1 MILSPDKKNQDLLG
15 TLVEFAYAEYGSALE
30 MLAAA
35 KRAKSPKLKIGYI
48 RHALDEYRHTAL
60 IFNVLSNQVKKGVG
74 KFKREYKFSPQNVI
88 LKGYVDKEG
97 YLVEKFPLKKFVEF
111 VYSNEY
117 LAKESFDYL
126 SKRIG
131 DAESLKTLKNIM
143 DDELNHADD
152 SQATLEA
159 IQKDEL
165 VHHGM
170 AKKFYESK
178 FPNAKLQIAFKR
190 EKIKNRFR
198 MFYYKN
204 LRFLNKVFDPILN
217 FIINIFGKVVNLISV
232 PDKDKRNLMSSNSNS
247 VV

>member
-1 MILSPDKKNQDLLG
+1 MIISPDKKDQDLLG

-30 MLAAA
+30 MLKAA
-35 KRAKSPKLKIGYI
+35 KKATSPKLKLGYI
-48 RHALDEYRHTAL
+48 RHALDEYRHAGL
-60 IFNVLSNQVKKGVG
+60 LLEVLSNQVKRGVG
-74 KFKREYKFSPQNVI
+74 EFKREYKFLPQNVI

-97 YLVEKFPLKKFVEF
+97 FLVEKFPLKKFVEF

-126 SKRIG
+126 SKRIS
-131 DAESLKTLKNIM
+131 DTKSINTLKNIM

-152 SQATLEA
+152 SETTLKA

-178 FPNAKLQIAFKR
+178 FPAAKLQTAFKR
-190 EKIKNRFR
+190 EKMKNKLR
-198 MFYYKN
+198 MFYFRN
-204 LRFLNKVFDPILN
+204 LRFLTKIFDPILN
-217 FIINIFGKVVNLISV
+217 FIITVFGKIVNFISI

>member
-1 MILSPDKKNQDLLG
+1 MILSPDKNNQDLLG
-15 TLVEFAYAEYGSALE
+15 TIVEFAYAEYGSALE

-35 KRAKSPKLKIGYI
+35 KKAKSSKLKIGYI
-48 RHALDEYRHTAL
+48 RHALDEYRHTGL
-60 IFNVLSNQVKKGVG
+60 LFQVLSNQVKKGVG
-74 KFKREYKFSPQNVI
+74 QFKREYKFSPQNVI
-88 LKGYVDKEG
+88 LKGYVDKEAF
-97 YLVEKFPLKKFVEF
+97 LVEKFPLKKFVEF

-131 DAESLKTLKNIM
+131 DAKSIQTLKNIM

-152 SQATLEA
+152 SEATLAA

-190 EKIKNRFR
+190 EKIKNKFR

-217 FIINIFGKVVNLISV
+217 FIINIFGKIVNLISV

>member
-1 MILSPDKKNQDLLG
+1 MILSPDRKNQDLLG
-15 TLVEFAYAEYGSALE
+15 TIVEFAYAEYGSALE

-48 RHALDEYRHTAL
+48 RHALDEYRHTGL
-60 IFNVLSNQVKKGVG
+60 LFQVLSNQVKKGVG
-74 KFKREYKFSPQNVI
+74 QFKREYKFSPQNVI

-126 SKRIG
+126 RKRIG
-131 DAESLKTLKNIM
+131 DNESVETLQNIM
-143 DDELNHADD
+143 KDELQHADD
-152 SQATLEA
+152 SEATLEA

-170 AKKFYESK
+170 AKKFYEAK

-190 EKIKNRFR
+190 EKLKNRFR

-217 FIINIFGKVVNLISV
+217 FIINIFGKVVNLISL

>member
-15 TLVEFAYAEYGSALE
+15 TVVEFAYAEYGSALE

-48 RHALDEYRHTAL
+48 RHALDEYRHTGL
-60 IFNVLSNQVKKGVG
+60 LFQVLSNQVKKGVG
-74 KFKREYKFSPQNVI
+74 QFKREYKFSPQNVI
-88 LKGYVDKEG
+88 LKGYVDKEAF
-97 YLVEKFPLKKFVEF
+97 LVEKFPLKKFVEF

-131 DAESLKTLKNIM
+131 DAKSIETLKNIM

>member
-15 TLVEFAYAEYGSALE
+15 TVVEFAYAEYGSALE

-35 KRAKSPKLKIGYI
+35 KRAKSPKLKIGDI
-48 RHALDEYRHTAL
+48 RHALDEYRHTGL
-60 IFNVLSNQVKKGVG
+60 LFQVLSNQVKKGVG
-74 KFKREYKFSPQNVI
+74 QFKREYKFSPQNVI

-97 YLVEKFPLKKFVEF
+97 FLVEKFPLKKFVEF

-131 DAESLKTLKNIM
+131 DAKSIETLKNIM

-190 EKIKNRFR
+190 EKIKNKFR

-217 FIINIFGKVVNLISV
+217 FIINIFGKVVNLIAV

>member
-1 MILSPDKKNQDLLG
+1 MILSPDKNNQDLLG
-15 TLVEFAYAEYGSALE
+15 TIVEFAYAEYGSALE

-35 KRAKSPKLKIGYI
+35 KKAKSSKLKIGYI
-48 RHALDEYRHTAL
+48 RHALDEYRHTGL
-60 IFNVLSNQVKKGVG
+60 LFQVLSNQVKKGVG
-74 KFKREYKFSPQNVI
+74 QFKREYKFSPQNVI
-88 LKGYVDKEG
+88 HKGYVDKEA

-131 DAESLKTLKNIM
+131 DAKSVETLKNIM
-143 DDELNHADD
+143 KDELNHADD
-152 SQATLEA
+152 SEATLEA

-198 MFYYKN
+198 MFYYRN

>member
-1 MILSPDKKNQDLLG
+1 MILAPDKKNQDLLG

-35 KRAKSPKLKIGYI
+35 KKAKSPKLKLGYI
-48 RHALDEYRHTAL
+48 RHASDEYRHTAL
-60 IFNVLSNQVKKGVG
+60 IFKILSNQIKKGVG

-97 YLVEKFPLKKFVEF
+97 FLVEKFPLKKFVEF

-126 SKRIG
+126 AKRIG

-143 DDELNHADD
+143 KDELNHADD
-152 SQATLEA
+152 SEATLEA

-217 FIINIFGKVVNLISV
+217 FIINIFGKVVNLISL

>member
-1 MILSPDKKNQDLLG
+1 MILSPEKNNDLLG

-48 RHALDEYRHTAL
+48 KHALDEYRHTAL
-60 IFNVLSNQVKKGVG
+60 IFKVLSNQVERGVG
-74 KFKREYKFSPQNVI
+74 KFKREYKFSPQNVVT
-88 LKGYVDKEG
+88 KGYVDKEG
-97 YLVEKFPLKKFVEF
+97 FLVEKLSLKKFVEF
-111 VYSNEY
+111 VYSNEF

-126 SKRIG
+126 SKRVE
-131 DAESLKTLKNIM
+131 DAESLNTLNTIM
-143 DDELNHADD
+143 KDELSHADD
-152 SQATLEA
+152 SIDTLEN
-159 IQKDEL
+159 IMKDEL

-190 EKIKNRFR
+190 ERIKNKLRL
-198 MFYYKN
+198 FYYKN
-204 LRFLNKVFDPILN
+204 LKFLNKIFDPILN
-217 FIINIFGKVVNLISV
+217 FLIFCFGKIVNFISV
-232 PDKDKRNLMSSNSNS
+232 PDTNKKNLMLSNSKS

>member
-15 TLVEFAYAEYGSALE
+15 TVVEFAYAEYGSALE

-48 RHALDEYRHTAL
+48 RHALDEYRHTGL
-60 IFNVLSNQVKKGVG
+60 LFQVLSNQVKKGVG
-74 KFKREYKFSPQNVI
+74 QFKREYKFSPQNVI
-88 LKGYVDKEG
+88 LKGYVDKEAF
-97 YLVEKFPLKKFVEF
+97 LVEKCPLKKFVEF

-131 DAESLKTLKNIM
+131 DAKSIETLKNIM

-152 SQATLEA
+152 SQATLEG

-217 FIINIFGKVVNLISV
+217 FIINIFGKIVNLISV

>member
-15 TLVEFAYAEYGSALE
+15 TVVEFAYAEYGSALE

-48 RHALDEYRHTAL
+48 RHALDEYRHTGL
-60 IFNVLSNQVKKGVG
+60 LFQVLSNQIKKGVG
-74 KFKREYKFSPQNVI
+74 QFKREYKFSPQNVI

-97 YLVEKFPLKKFVEF
+97 FLVEKFPLKKFVEF

-131 DAESLKTLKNIM
+131 DAKSIETLKNIM

-198 MFYYKN
+198 MFYYRN

-232 PDKDKRNLMSSNSNS
+232 PDKEKRNLMSSNSNS

>member
-1 MILSPDKKNQDLLG
+1 MILAPDKKNQDLLG
-15 TLVEFAYAEYGSALE
+15 TVVEFAYAEYGSALE

-48 RHALDEYRHTAL
+48 RHALDEYRHTGL
-60 IFNVLSNQVKKGVG
+60 LFQVLSNQVKKGVG

-97 YLVEKFPLKKFVEF
+97 FLVEKFPLKKFVEF

-126 SKRIG
+126 SKRIS
-131 DAESLKTLKNIM
+131 DAKSKETLKNIM
-143 DDELNHADD
+143 EDELNHADD
-152 SQATLEA
+152 SEATLEG

-170 AKKFYESK
+170 AKKFYEAK

-198 MFYYKN
+198 MFYYRN
-204 LRFLNKVFDPILN
+204 LRFLNKIFDPILN

-232 PDKDKRNLMSSNSNS
+232 PDKDKRNLMSSNPSS

>member
-60 IFNVLSNQVKKGVG
+60 IFKVLSNQVKKGVG
-74 KFKREYKFSPQNVI
+74 NFKREYKFSPQNVV

-97 YLVEKFPLKKFVEF
+97 FLVEKFPLKKFVEF

-126 SKRIG
+126 AKRIG
-131 DAESLKTLKNIM
+131 DNESIKTLKNIM

-152 SQATLEA
+152 SEATLAA

-165 VHHGM
+165 IHHGM

-178 FPNAKLQIAFKR
+178 FPAYKLQIAFKR
-190 EKIKNRFR
+190 EKLKNRFR
-198 MFYYKN
+198 LFYYKN
-204 LRFLNKVFDPILN
+204 AKFLNKIFDPILN
-217 FIINIFGKVVNLISV
+217 FLINCFGKIVNLITI
-232 PDKDKRNLMSSNSNS
+232 PKTIKQNLMLSNPKS